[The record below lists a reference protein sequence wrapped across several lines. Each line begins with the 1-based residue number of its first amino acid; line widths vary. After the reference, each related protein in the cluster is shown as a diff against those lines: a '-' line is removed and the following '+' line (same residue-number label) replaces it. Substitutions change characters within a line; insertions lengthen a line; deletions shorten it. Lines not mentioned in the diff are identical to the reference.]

1 MLIIDENIIALDDLA
16 DDLSHQF
23 LDLAVVK
30 AYTAKKIAFDSDDAL
45 QGKLRVLT
53 ENQAYIAHRPEIRS
67 LQQEL
72 MMTDEIYQL
81 KLAEN
86 DVQGALSEL
95 VIKIAG
101 VISADI
107 SVDEHLPLKK
117 GGHHGK
123 KHTCGG

>member
-1 MLIIDENIIALDDLA
+1 
-16 DDLSHQF
+16 
-23 LDLAVVK
+23 
-30 AYTAKKIAFDSDDAL
+30 
-45 QGKLRVLT
+45 
-53 ENQAYIAHRPEIRS
+53 QAYIAHRPEIRS

-72 MMTDEIYQL
+72 MMTDEIFQL

-123 KHTCGG
+123 NHTCGG